1 MMTSCC
7 RYMVACQ
14 LHDETVRMGAQEAD
28 EPLNTDEASVTD
40 SNKVFPRGQNEE
52 LAVLCL
58 MLRQM

>member
-1 MMTSCC
+1 
-7 RYMVACQ
+7 MVACQ